1 MRKIHSQVSVDLPQP
16 VIRPYDPK
24 DGDAV
29 RSMCFSHFRGL
40 SLPAVQ
46 YYVAQHLTDFA
57 VLTLLG
63 YLFTGAIRK
72 VIAMS
77 CLFLLYLFVRAYYE
91 MRAYILYNCP
101 DLMSIEKS
109 YAGTSSFWVAEITG
123 PKGARIVGC
132 VGIAPSRTTPS
143 SGQLLR
149 LVVLPECRRM
159 RVGSRL
165 LLAIENVA
173 IEKGFEEIRLHTNNL
188 NTAHMNFIGHH
199 GYQLVSRIPRLLMR
213 GDLLFWQK
221 KLTEKKSPRSRE
233 RTVTD
238 AMGPMLD

>member
-132 VGIAPSRTTPS
+132 VGIAPSRTV
-143 SGQLLR
+143 R
-149 LVVLPECRRM
+149 YNHLVP
-159 RVGSRL
+159 
-165 LLAIENVA
+165 
-173 IEKGFEEIRLHTNNL
+173 KQH
-188 NTAHMNFIGHH
+188 
-199 GYQLVSRIPRLLMR
+199 
-213 GDLLFWQK
+213 
-221 KLTEKKSPRSRE
+221 RSRHPAAVSYYDWSSFLNAVE
-233 RTVTD
+233 CESALACCSLSRT
-238 AMGPMLD
+238 